1 MERVLDTGSPNR
13 LKVETVAKALVIVES
28 PAKAETIGRY
38 LGDEFVVE
46 SSVGHIR
53 DLATKKE
60 LPPELQEESWAHLGV
75 ETENNFKP
83 HYVTSEH
90 SERTVRN
97 LKKALKGASE
107 LYLATDEDREGEAIA
122 WHLQKVL
129 EPTVPVHRM
138 VFHEI
143 TKRAI
148 TEAVSNCREL
158 DDSLVSAQETRRILD
173 RLYGF
178 EVSDVTRK
186 KVGGGASAGRVQS
199 AATRLLVER
208 ERERRAF
215 VGANY
220 WGLTVA
226 VETTSNEEF
235 PTQLVSIDG
244 SKLAR
249 GTDFGD
255 NGCLKRDDRIVLDE
269 AKARQI
275 AAGVEGKSFIVEVVK
290 AQPYRRSPRAPFTT
304 STFQQAASSRLG
316 FSAKRAMGAA
326 QALYQKGYITYMRT
340 DSTSLSNAAVDAAR
354 MTIRQSFGSDFLP
367 EAPRRY
373 QNKVRN
379 AQEAHE
385 AIRPAGDQFKSP
397 TQVQD
402 ELMREADNKILV
414 QIYQLVW
421 ERTLASQMTDVEGET
436 TRVELTGAY
445 SDPPEGEVDG
455 VVTLSAVGTVISH
468 PGFRKVYDEA
478 PNVSASE
485 EADGVDSERVIP
497 MIEVGDSVVVTG
509 VHPRGNTTQPP
520 SRYSEASLVKSMEEI
535 GIGRPST
542 YAATI
547 DRIIDNEYAWKKG
560 RTLYATVKAFAVTQL
575 LENHFSQLVD
585 YAFTAA
591 MEDDLDAISNGDKD
605 SASWLADFYW
615 GVGDEIGLHRLV
627 KDRGDEIDPLETCSL
642 LLGTHE
648 GEQVY
653 ARYRKTPYVLRGDA
667 TANIDPAL
675 PLDQLTVAKAL
686 EYLDTPTDWELG
698 PDDETGLPVI
708 VRHGIFGP
716 YVSLGRFP
724 QWPKASTREGVLLKL
739 PHHLKVLKVA
749 AAYLRILVT
758 PSDDTA
764 LVRVLNSPKR
774 GVGKGSLER
783 VVARAEEKGV
793 SLLEALSD
801 AAEVGVKGP
810 ALLGMDEFLDL
821 HRTFA
826 DRSSERPADLLRSLL
841 EKSGYLAEVEAGDSS
856 ETQLGVLERLLEVAD
871 EYGTAVELVEELDH
885 QEDLRQQP
893 KPKTASLFKK
903 MFDETSGKID
913 FDQVTLKAA
922 LQLLS
927 LPRTVGT
934 HDGVEITVQNGPY
947 GPYLK
952 CGDDTR
958 DLADEEQL
966 FTITCD
972 ECVALLAQPKKYRR
986 AAATPPLAEFGP
998 DPVAGK
1004 PVLLRDGKYGLYVT
1018 DGEYNATLQ
1027 LGDEP
1032 EELTA
1037 ERVAELLAEA
1047 RLKGPPKRGRGRRK
1061 PGGKG

>member
-1 MERVLDTGSPNR
+1 
-13 LKVETVAKALVIVES
+13 
-28 PAKAETIGRY
+28 
-38 LGDEFVVE
+38 
-46 SSVGHIR
+46 
-53 DLATKKE
+53 
-60 LPPELQEESWAHLGV
+60 
-75 ETENNFKP
+75 
-83 HYVTSEH
+83 
-90 SERTVRN
+90 
-97 LKKALKGASE
+97 
-107 LYLATDEDREGEAIA
+107 
-122 WHLQKVL
+122 
-129 EPTVPVHRM
+129 
-138 VFHEI
+138 
-143 TKRAI
+143 
-148 TEAVSNCREL
+148 
-158 DDSLVSAQETRRILD
+158 
-173 RLYGF
+173 
-178 EVSDVTRK
+178 
-186 KVGGGASAGRVQS
+186 
-199 AATRLLVER
+199 
-208 ERERRAF
+208 
-215 VGANY
+215 
-220 WGLTVA
+220 
-226 VETTSNEEF
+226 
-235 PTQLVSIDG
+235 
-244 SKLAR
+244 
-249 GTDFGD
+249 
-255 NGCLKRDDRIVLDE
+255 
-269 AKARQI
+269 
-275 AAGVEGKSFIVEVVK
+275 
-290 AQPYRRSPRAPFTT
+290 
-304 STFQQAASSRLG
+304 
-316 FSAKRAMGAA
+316 
-326 QALYQKGYITYMRT
+326 MRT

-402 ELMREADNKILV
+402 ELMREADNKFLV

-445 SDPPEGEVDG
+445 SDPREGEVDG
-455 VVTLSAVGTVISH
+455 IVTLSAVGTVISH

-478 PNVSASE
+478 PNTSASE
-485 EADGVDSERVIP
+485 EADAVDSERLLP
-497 MIEVGDSVVVTG
+497 MIEVGDSVVVIG
-509 VHPRGNTTQPP
+509 VDPRGNTTKPP

-547 DRIIDNEYAWKKG
+547 DRIIDNEYAWKKN
-560 RTLYATVKAFAVTQL
+560 RTLYATVKAVKVTEL
-575 LENHFSQLVD
+575 LEDDFSQLVD

-605 SASWLADFYW
+605 STSWLADFYW
-615 GVGDEIGLHRLV
+615 GVGDEIGLHQLV
-627 KDRGDEIDPLETCSL
+627 KDRGEKIDSPETWGL

-653 ARYRKTPYVLRGDA
+653 ARYRKTPYVVSGDA
-667 TANIDPAL
+667 TANIDPTL

-686 EYLDTPTDWELG
+686 EYLDTPTDRELG

-749 AAYLRILVT
+749 VAYLRTLVT

-783 VVARAEEKGV
+783 VAARAEDKGV

-810 ALLGMDEFLDL
+810 ALLGIGEFLDL
-821 HRTFA
+821 HRMFA
-826 DRSSERPADLLRSLL
+826 DRTSERPADLLRSLL
-841 EKSGYLAEVEAGDSS
+841 EKSGYLAEVETGENS
-856 ETQLGVLERLLEVAD
+856 ETQVEVLERLLEVAD
-871 EYGTAVELVEELDH
+871 KYGTAVEIVEELDH

-893 KPKTASLFKK
+893 KPKTASLFKT
-903 MFDETSGKID
+903 MTFER
-913 FDQVTLKAA
+913 VTLKDA

-934 HDGVEITVQNGPY
+934 HEGVEITVQNGRY

-952 CGDDTR
+952 RGEDTR
-958 DLADEEQL
+958 SLTTEEQL
-966 FTITCD
+966 LTITLE
-972 ECVALLAQPKKYRR
+972 ECVELLAKPKKYGRV
-986 AAATPPLAEFGP
+986 AAPPLAEFGP
-998 DPVAGK
+998 DPVSGN
-1004 PVLLRDGKYGLYVT
+1004 PMLLRDGKYGLYVT

-1047 RLKGPPKRGRGRRK
+1047 RLKGPPKKGKGRRK
-1061 PGGKG
+1061 PSGKG